1 MPWLILIEWYQDCLG
16 DGEEWSNK
24 GKFKHTHL
32 EWKVRVKKWGRFVVI
47 RQHKNK
53 LLIGIHF
60 SHPSASFPRLLLDD
74 SAHFYTQNV
83 THELGSGSSETIREA
98 VDMSIVISSLC
109 REPTKKH
116 KGFFLPSSFL
126 LLWVLNHILPISSSS
141 LSVPSLL

>member
-1 MPWLILIEWYQDCLG
+1 MVKNDPIKG
-16 DGEEWSNK
+16 NSNK
-24 GKFKHTHL
+24 HTL
-32 EWKVRVKKWGRFVVI
+32 GVKSNSEKWGRFVVI

-74 SAHFYTQNV
+74 SAHFYTQNG
-83 THELGSGSSETIREA
+83 THELSSGSSETIREA
-98 VDMSIVISSLC
+98 VDVSIVINSLC

-116 KGFFLPSSFL
+116 KGFFSFL
-126 LLWVLNHILPISSSS
+126 LLLVWVLNHILPLSSSS